1 MRSRT
6 TAHAKHVNGGIT
18 TRIRILVVPEN
29 SVDFENLL
37 CAGAWFNARPR
48 GARCQVGIVG
58 ANDSLR
64 SERVRFR
71 KLLGTRFPY
80 MTKTSNAA
88 LPGWLWLMIIAGVLT
103 QTTANLVRPV
113 TSYKLI
119 LLGWG
124 ETEIGIATAA
134 YALLPL
140 FLALPFGRLQG
151 RLKSPRNFVALG
163 IVVLALGAAYLALTD
178 NIVQLMIASAILGV
192 GHLMFTIGGQSMV
205 ARRSSATNM
214 DANFGW
220 FTASFSVGQMLGP
233 LLSGLVLGGSSLAET
248 QASGDDFS
256 FSVNLALW
264 IGAIASVVAVPVL
277 YALRASGQP
286 TTTQTQDIV
295 VVEPGTKPS
304 IVNILKMPGI
314 ASHMLAALALLA
326 ILDILVAFMPLVG
339 ESVGVSPM
347 VIGAL
352 LAVRGAT
359 SVISRVF
366 IRPLSAHYSRNIL
379 LLISLLVSAVTMAI
393 VPAVVGLG
401 MTGIIGAFIF
411 MAVGGF
417 TLGLGQPLTMTMIS
431 QSVPRSWRSPAL
443 ALRLMGNRVGQV
455 VLPVAASIV
464 AGPVGP
470 AGGIWFACAILGVSG
485 AERLLSKR
493 TGPNPSAGSPQQSD

>member
-1 MRSRT
+1 MATS
-6 TAHAKHVNGGIT
+6 
-18 TRIRILVVPEN
+18 
-29 SVDFENLL
+29 
-37 CAGAWFNARPR
+37 
-48 GARCQVGIVG
+48 
-58 ANDSLR
+58 
-64 SERVRFR
+64 
-71 KLLGTRFPY
+71 
-80 MTKTSNAA
+80 KTSNTG
-88 LPGWLWLMIIAGVLT
+88 LPGWLWLMIIAGILT

-119 LLGWG
+119 ILGWG
-124 ETEIGIATAA
+124 ETEIGLATAA

-151 RLKSPRNFVALG
+151 RLRSPRKFVALG
-163 IVVLALGAAYLALTD
+163 IFILVVGAAYLAVTD
-178 NIVQLMIASAILGV
+178 HLVQLMVASAVLGI

-205 ARRSSATNM
+205 AKRSRATDM

-233 LLSGLVLGGSSLAET
+233 LLSGLILGNTSLTET
-248 QASGDDFS
+248 QASGDDLS

-264 IGAIASVVAVPVL
+264 IGAVTSVVAIPVL
-277 YALRASGQP
+277 YALRNAQP
-286 TTTQTQDIV
+286 QTITQTQDIV
-295 VVEPGTKPS
+295 VIEPGQKPS
-304 IVNILKMPGI
+304 MVNIVKMPGV

-339 ESVGVSPM
+339 EAVGVSPL

-366 IRPLSAHYSRNIL
+366 IRSLSAAYARNTL
-379 LLISLLVSAVTMAI
+379 VLVALFVSAVALAI
-393 VPAVVGLG
+393 VPAVLG
-401 MTGIIGAFIF
+401 FGTLGVVSAFIF

-431 QSVPRSWRSPAL
+431 QAVPRSWRSPAL

-455 VLPVAASIV
+455 VLPVAASLV

-470 AGGIWFACAILGVSG
+470 AGGIWFACAVLGLAG
-485 AERLLSKR
+485 AERLLNKR
-493 TGPNPSAGSPQQSD
+493 TGPNAPTDA

>member
-1 MRSRT
+1 
-6 TAHAKHVNGGIT
+6 
-18 TRIRILVVPEN
+18 
-29 SVDFENLL
+29 
-37 CAGAWFNARPR
+37 
-48 GARCQVGIVG
+48 
-58 ANDSLR
+58 
-64 SERVRFR
+64 
-71 KLLGTRFPY
+71 
-80 MTKTSNAA
+80 MTKTSSTG
-88 LPGWLWLMIIAGVLT
+88 LPGWLWLMVAAGVLT

-119 LLGWG
+119 SLGWG

-151 RLKSPRNFVALG
+151 RLRSPRNFVALG

-178 NIVQLMIASAILGV
+178 HIVQLMIASAVLGI

-205 ARRSSATNM
+205 ARRSRATDM

-233 LLSGLVLGGSSLAET
+233 LLSGLLLGNTSLAET
-248 QASGDDFS
+248 QASGDDLA

-264 IGAIASVVAVPVL
+264 IGAGTSIVAVPVL
-277 YALRASGQP
+277 AALRASP
-286 TTTQTQDIV
+286 ARTITQTQDIV
-295 VVEPGTKPS
+295 VSEPGEKPS
-304 IVNILKMPGI
+304 MINILKKPGI

-339 ESVGVSPM
+339 ESAGVSPL

-359 SVISRVF
+359 SVVSRVF
-366 IRPLSAHYSRNIL
+366 IRPLSAKYSRNFL
-379 LLISLLVSAVTMAI
+379 LLVSLLISAVTLAI
-393 VPAVVGLG
+393 VPGALALGTVG
-401 MTGIIGAFIF
+401 IVAAFIF
-411 MAVGGF
+411 MSAGGF

-431 QSVPRSWRSPAL
+431 QAVPRSWRSPAL

-455 VLPVAASIV
+455 ILPVAASVV
-464 AGPVGP
+464 AGPIGP
-470 AGGIWFACAILGVSG
+470 AGGIWFACAILGLSG
-485 AERLLSKR
+485 AERLMNKR
-493 TGPNPSAGSPQQSD
+493 TGPNPPTGSQTPN

>member
-1 MRSRT
+1 MIV
-6 TAHAKHVNGGIT
+6 AGI
-18 TRIRILVVPEN
+18 
-29 SVDFENLL
+29 
-37 CAGAWFNARPR
+37 
-48 GARCQVGIVG
+48 
-58 ANDSLR
+58 
-64 SERVRFR
+64 
-71 KLLGTRFPY
+71 
-80 MTKTSNAA
+80 
-88 LPGWLWLMIIAGVLT
+88 LT

-140 FLALPFGRLQG
+140 FMALPFGRLLS
-151 RLKSPRNFVALG
+151 RVKSPRNFVALG
-163 IVVLALGAAYLALTD
+163 IAVLAIGAAYLALTD
-178 NIVQLMIASAILGV
+178 NIIQLMIASAVLGV

-205 ARRSSATNM
+205 ARRSRAMNM

-233 LLSGLVLGGSSLAET
+233 LLSGLVLGGTSLTQA
-248 QASGDDFS
+248 QASGADFS
-256 FSVNLALW
+256 SSVNSALW
-264 IGAIASVVAVPVL
+264 IGAAASIIAVPVL
-277 YALRASGQP
+277 YALRPSKQP
-286 TTTQTQDIV
+286 TITQTQDIV
-295 VVEPGTKPS
+295 AVEPGAKPS
-304 IVNILKMPGI
+304 IRNILKMPGI

-347 VIGAL
+347 VIGTL

-359 SVISRVF
+359 SVISRIF
-366 IRPLSAHYSRNIL
+366 IRPLSARYSRNVL
-379 LLISLLVSAVTMAI
+379 LLVSLLISAVAMAI
-393 VPAVVGLG
+393 VPAVVGWGVLG
-401 MTGIIGAFIF
+401 MTAAFIF
-411 MAVGGF
+411 MSLGGF

-431 QSVPRSWRSPAL
+431 QAVPRSWRSPAL

-455 VLPVAASIV
+455 ILPVAASLV

-485 AERLLSKR
+485 AERLINKR
-493 TGPNPSAGSPQQSD
+493 TGPNPPTGS